1 MLFLVVS
8 SSKASQRSVSKSKK
22 GTGGK
27 HQMFVERSERRL
39 VSEKEQ
45 ELGDSVPNLLVASPF
60 ESIVYSSVWSSD
72 IVTLGK
78 ICPLSAVV
86 GEGYMLEYGCEYQTH
101 LSKQSFGMSTF
112 RMCTSV

>member
-45 ELGDSVPNLLVASPF
+45 ELGDSVPDL
-60 ESIVYSSVWSSD
+60 
-72 IVTLGK
+72 
-78 ICPLSAVV
+78 
-86 GEGYMLEYGCEYQTH
+86 
-101 LSKQSFGMSTF
+101 
-112 RMCTSV
+112 